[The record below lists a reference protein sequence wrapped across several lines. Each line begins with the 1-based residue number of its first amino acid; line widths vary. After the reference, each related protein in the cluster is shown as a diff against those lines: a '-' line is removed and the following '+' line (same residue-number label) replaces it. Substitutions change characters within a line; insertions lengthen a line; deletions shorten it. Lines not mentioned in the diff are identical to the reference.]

1 MKPAAGARL
10 LKIAKFLYVMSISL
24 GLNWDLCFKS
34 CWDSKL
40 TAQVY
45 SALLLLHIW
54 HGLAALMLPQKYV
67 QMSKQI

>member
-24 GLNWDLCFKS
+24 GLDWDLCFKS
-34 CWDSKL
+34 CWDSTL

-45 SALLLLHIW
+45 SALLLLHIS
-54 HGLAALMLPQKYV
+54 GMV
-67 QMSKQI
+67 